1 MSDLKLTDQ
10 ELADIEARRKA
21 NAETVIDE
29 DGGVAV
35 EVEETKSTEVAKV
48 AEWPHMTIKYADAEW
63 QVRKP
68 SEQALAAF
76 SLSSGKYI
84 PAKMQNDMVGLF
96 IKQHMSETSHETVYV
111 RLMDPDDPEFDAE
124 TLGDLMRIIATLR
137 PEDDINYSKE

>member
-1 MSDLKLTDQ
+1 MSELKLTEK

-21 NAETVIDE
+21 AAETVIDE
-29 DGGVAV
+29 DGAV
-35 EVEETKSTEVAKV
+35 EGVSDSTEVATVEK
-48 AEWPHMTIKYADAEW
+48 WPHMTIEYAGAEW

-68 SEQALAAF
+68 TEQALAAF

-84 PAKMQNDMVGLF
+84 PPKMQNDMVGLF
-96 IKQHMSETSHETVYV
+96 IKQHMSADSHETVYV

-137 PEDDINYSKE
+137 PEDDINFSKD